1 VLTALLSPDIQKFI
15 RDHEQDDERKLVLK
29 HSIISGVPSSII
41 ADQISGR
48 RKAKEKLPIFY
59 HSDNIIY
66 PPGINLEQTSS
77 EQTARFKADL
87 LLKLISSRSSE
98 TSHKSSLNEGVDLTG
113 GFGIDSCFLSPLFS
127 SFHYVET
134 NASLAEIAR
143 HNHTQLGL
151 RNIHYHN
158 TAAEN
163 FVEQLDHPVDFIFI
177 DPSRR
182 NQGKKVFSFSDSE
195 PDISTLQPEV
205 FRKAGLLLI
214 KASPLFDIKQGIKEL
229 SNVRKVVVLS
239 VENEVKEL
247 LFVCEKTFTGEPSID
262 SVNLLRNGIS
272 ERFDFL
278 FSQESILTVAFSD
291 PLTYVYEPNASIL
304 KAGAFKNISK
314 TFSIP
319 KIQNSTHL
327 YTSHSLI
334 KDFPGR
340 IYKIEALTKPDP
352 KIVRSF
358 LPDGK
363 ANVTTRN
370 YPLSV
375 EELKKKT
382 GISDGGDKYLL
393 AFSGVKEKFVCIASR
408 IK

>member
-1 VLTALLSPDIQKFI
+1 VLTALLSTDIQNFI
-15 RDHEQDDERKLVLK
+15 RDHEQDDERQLVLK
-29 HSIISGVPSSII
+29 HTTIFGVPSSII

-48 RKAKEKLPIFY
+48 RKAKEKLPTFY
-59 HSDNIIY
+59 HSANIIY

-87 LLKLISSRSSE
+87 LLKLTSSRFSE
-98 TSHKSSLNEGVDLTG
+98 TSHKSSPKEGIDLTG
-113 GFGIDSCFLSPLFS
+113 GLGIDTCFLSPLFS
-127 SFHYVET
+127 SFHYVDT
-134 NASLAEIAR
+134 NASLLEIAR
-143 HNHTQLGL
+143 HNHAQLSLG
-151 RNIHYHN
+151 NIHYHN
-158 TAAEN
+158 TSAED
-163 FVEQLDHPVDFIFI
+163 FIDQLNHPVDFIFI

-195 PDISTLQPEV
+195 PDIATLQPKI
-205 FRKAGLLLI
+205 FQKTGLLLV

-229 SNVRKVVVLS
+229 SNVKKVLVLS

-247 LFVCEKTFTGEPSID
+247 LFVCEKDFSDESSIE
-262 SVNLLRNGIS
+262 SVNLLRDGS
-272 ERFDFL
+272 SGQFDFL
-278 FSQESILTVAFSD
+278 FSQESLLTVEFSD

-304 KAGAFKNISK
+304 KAGAFKTISK

-319 KIQNSTHL
+319 KIQTSTHL

-340 IYKIEALTKPDP
+340 IYKVEALIKPDP

-382 GISDGGDKYLL
+382 GLNDGGNKYLL
-393 AFSGVKEKFVCIASR
+393 AFSGVKEKFVCVASR

>member
-1 VLTALLSPDIQKFI
+1 MLTALLSPDIQQFI
-15 RDHEQDDERKLVLK
+15 RDHEQDDERQLVLK
-29 HSIISGVPSSII
+29 HATISGVPSSVI
-41 ADQISGR
+41 AEQISGR
-48 RKAKEKLPIFY
+48 RKAKEKLPTFY

-87 LLKLISSRSSE
+87 LLTLISSP
-98 TSHKSSLNEGVDLTG
+98 THATNQKSSLNEGIDLTG
-113 GFGIDSCFLSPLFS
+113 GLGIDTCFLSPLFS

-134 NASLAEIAR
+134 NTSLAEIAR
-143 HNHTQLGL
+143 HNHTQLKL
-151 RNIHYHN
+151 TNIHYHN
-158 TAAEN
+158 TSAES
-163 FVEQLDHPVDFIFI
+163 FIDQLNHPVDFIFI

-195 PDISTLQPEV
+195 PDIATLQPKV
-205 FRKAGLLLI
+205 LQKTGLLLI

-229 SNVRKVVVLS
+229 SNVKKVLVLS

-247 LFVCEKTFTGEPSID
+247 LFACEKTFSGEPSIE
-262 SVNLLRNGIS
+262 SVNLLRDGTS

-278 FSQESILTVAFSD
+278 FSKESLLTVEFSD

-319 KIQNSTHL
+319 KIQASTHL

-340 IYKIEALTKPDP
+340 IYKIEARVKPDP
-352 KIVRSF
+352 KIVISF

-393 AFSGVKEKFVCIASR
+393 AFSGIKEKFVCVASR
-408 IK
+408 MK